1 MRQKV
6 KFIISDLHLGAGP
19 AQPGDT
25 CLEDFLADQQ
35 LVSFLDDIRR
45 ESIEHHQEVELI
57 INGDFFEFLQIPAIE
72 SYDPAT
78 LYPAEAYLDSSP
90 EASVQRLNLIIQG
103 HPDVF
108 AALSDFMHVERP
120 QRRITIIKGNHDV
133 NLFWPAVKSRLR
145 ETLGASGARASL
157 LLFADEFVS
166 REKIYVEHGHQRAEA
181 INAYPDFFNPR
192 SAENPTQLYYPVGS
206 LFVINVFSDLERE
219 RWFIDHVKPITT
231 LIWYALQWDF
241 DFAVRVLAGFIRQ
254 TSPQDSRSILDE
266 VLPSPTDLFLQDLDN
281 PDRRSELARQYASD
295 PAWRQQFH
303 QQIQPYLTLI
313 HPNADSLT
321 TDNPLALGQS
331 DQARQDSL
339 LLQAAAEI
347 AEREGAT
354 IVLFGHT
361 HRSRHI
367 ILNNGSVY
375 INTGTWVADLTNASA
390 EIWQGLFSG
399 GLEARNTL
407 IGFPYARID
416 YNEGDLP
423 AAQLLYFGQ
432 KSETAANGIRAS
444 IKNWLARVL
453 K

>member
-1 MRQKV
+1 VRQKV
-6 KFIISDLHLGAGP
+6 KFIISDLHLGAGLTH
-19 AQPGDT
+19 PGGN

-35 LVSFLDDIRR
+35 LVNFLDAIRR
-45 ESIEHHQEVELI
+45 ESIEHHREVELI
-57 INGDFFEFLQIPAIE
+57 INGDFFEFLQVPAIE

-78 LYPAEAYLDSSP
+78 PYPIEAYLDSSP
-90 EASVQRLNLIIQG
+90 EASVQRLNLITQG

-133 NLFWPAVKSRLR
+133 NLFWPVVKSRLR

-166 REKIYVEHGHQRAEA
+166 REKIYIEHGHQRAET

-192 SAENPTQLYYPVGS
+192 SAENPAQLYYPVGS
-206 LFVINVFSDLERE
+206 RFVINVFSDLERE

-241 DFAVRVLAGFIRQ
+241 DFAARVLAGFIRQ
-254 TSPQDSRSILDE
+254 TSPQTNRSILDE
-266 VLPSPTDLFLQDLDN
+266 VLPSPTDLLLQDLDN
-281 PDRRSELARQYASD
+281 PDRRGELARQYTSN

-303 QQIQPYLTLI
+303 QQIQPYLTLT
-313 HPNADSLT
+313 HNSADPLNS
-321 TDNPLALGQS
+321 DNPLALGQS
-331 DQARQDSL
+331 DQAHQDSL
-339 LLQAAAEI
+339 LLQAATEV
-347 AEREGAT
+347 AEREGAV

-361 HRSRHI
+361 HRTSQTT
-367 ILNNGSVY
+367 LNNGSVY
-375 INTGTWVADLTNASA
+375 INTGAWVADLTNTST
-390 EIWQGLFSG
+390 ETWQALFSG
-399 GLEARNTL
+399 ALEARDTTL
-407 IGFPYARID
+407 GFPYARID
-416 YNEGDLP
+416 YDENDLP

-432 KSETAANGIRAS
+432 KPKTVANGILAS